1 MQVRENACSF
11 FAGHYAKVLAFFY
24 QTANGISIMSNRFIH
39 RLLPF
44 LSRLRTAATP
54 FLIVLGLTTLAG
66 AAFAQGANEPPP
78 NQQDITSDDV
88 AAALSDLE
96 EPMYT
101 PFIELYLL
109 EETKALR
116 KEMMNS
122 RAELIEKVVDKE
134 LSVADKTMS
143 YATDT
148 VTYFFYLIAGA
159 TSILVVI
166 GWNSIRDMRNQL
178 TTLAEKRVNELVVE
192 YENRLEFIED
202 QLKQKSDI
210 IQQNQAEIERTNEVH
225 SLWLK
230 ASQETSQQ
238 NKIAAYDTILDLRP
252 DDVEALSYKADAV
265 LEMQE
270 PLWAIS
276 LCQRALKLAPDNGH
290 ALYQLACAYA
300 EIGRWDDAVSNLQ
313 KAIDISEAYRDDAS
327 VDVSFQQ
334 LREHES
340 FRTLV
345 FPDQDDSTDA

>member
-1 MQVRENACSF
+1 MAQEPGEN
-11 FAGHYAKVLAFFY
+11 L
-24 QTANGISIMSNRFIH
+24 TAEDVQQRID
-39 RLLPF
+39 
-44 LSRLRTAATP
+44 TA
-54 FLIVLGLTTLAG
+54 
-66 AAFAQGANEPPP
+66 
-78 NQQDITSDDV
+78 
-88 AAALSDLE
+88 E

-101 PFIELYLL
+101 PFVELYLL

-116 KEMMNS
+116 KEMMNT

-178 TTLAEKRVNELVVE
+178 TSLAEKRVNELVVE
-192 YENRLEFIED
+192 YEKRLEFIED
-202 QLKQKSDI
+202 QLRQKSDI
-210 IQQNQAEIERTNEVH
+210 IHQNQAEIERTNEVH

-276 LCQRALKLAPDNGH
+276 LCQRALKLAPENGH
-290 ALYQLACAYA
+290 AHYQLACAYA
-300 EIGRWDDAVSNLQ
+300 EIGRWDDAVTTLQ
-313 KAIDISEAYRDDAS
+313 KAINISEAYKDDAS
-327 VDVSFQQ
+327 VDPSFEQ
-334 LREHES
+334 LRDHES
-340 FRTLV
+340 FRKLILTGDG
-345 FPDQDDSTDA
+345 DQSDA

>member
-1 MQVRENACSF
+1 MIRYYLMFALALT
-11 FAGHYAKVLAFFY
+11 FAGQANAQQQQLGPEEEL
-24 QTANGISIMSNRFIH
+24 TAEDVEEST
-39 RLLPF
+39 
-44 LSRLRTAATP
+44 RT
-54 FLIVLGLTTLAG
+54 
-66 AAFAQGANEPPP
+66 
-78 NQQDITSDDV
+78 
-88 AAALSDLE
+88 LE
-96 EPMYT
+96 KPMYT
-101 PFIELYLL
+101 PFVELYLL

-116 KEMMNS
+116 QEMQNT

-178 TTLAEKRVNELVVE
+178 TSLAEKRVNELVVE
-192 YENRLEFIED
+192 YEQRLKSIEE
-202 QLKQKSDI
+202 QLQQKSDI
-210 IQQNQAEIERTNEVH
+210 IHQNQAEIERTNEVH

-238 NKIAAYDTILDLRP
+238 NKIAAYDAILDLRP

-290 ALYQLACAYA
+290 AHYQLACAYA
-300 EIGRWDDAVSNLQ
+300 EIGRWEDAVSNLD
-313 KAIDISEAYRDDAS
+313 KAIEIAEAYRDDAS
-327 VDVSFQQ
+327 VDPSFEQ
-334 LREHES
+334 LHDHES
-340 FRTLV
+340 FRNLV
-345 FPDQDDSTDA
+345 FQDKDDSTDA

>member
-1 MQVRENACSF
+1 MAQEPGENLTAEDVR
-11 FAGHYAKVLAFFY
+11 
-24 QTANGISIMSNRFIH
+24 QRIDTA
-39 RLLPF
+39 
-44 LSRLRTAATP
+44 
-54 FLIVLGLTTLAG
+54 
-66 AAFAQGANEPPP
+66 
-78 NQQDITSDDV
+78 
-88 AAALSDLE
+88 E

-101 PFIELYLL
+101 PFVELYLL

-116 KEMMNS
+116 KEMMNT

-178 TTLAEKRVNELVVE
+178 TSLAEKRVNELVVE
-192 YENRLEFIED
+192 YEKRLEFIED

-210 IQQNQAEIERTNEVH
+210 IHQNQAEIERTNEVH

-238 NKIAAYDTILDLRP
+238 NKISAYDTILDLRP

-276 LCQRALKLAPDNGH
+276 LCQRALKLAPENGH
-290 ALYQLACAYA
+290 AHYQLACAYA
-300 EIGRWDDAVSNLQ
+300 EIGRWDDAVSTLQ
-313 KAIDISEAYRDDAS
+313 KAINISEAYKDDAS
-327 VDVSFQQ
+327 VDPSFEQ
-334 LREHES
+334 LRDHDS
-340 FRTLV
+340 FRKLIFTDDV
-345 FPDQDDSTDA
+345 DQSDA

>member
-1 MQVRENACSF
+1 MIKYF
-11 FAGHYAKVLAFFY
+11 LPLLLMMTFAGTLYGQDDLRSEKDINAKNL
-24 QTANGISIMSNRFIH
+24 QESIKS
-39 RLLPF
+39 
-44 LSRLRTAATP
+44 
-54 FLIVLGLTTLAG
+54 
-66 AAFAQGANEPPP
+66 
-78 NQQDITSDDV
+78 
-88 AAALSDLE
+88 LE
-96 EPMYT
+96 KPMYT

-109 EETKALR
+109 EESKALR
-116 KEMMNS
+116 KEMQNT

-178 TTLAEKRVNELVVE
+178 TSLAEKRVNELVIE
-192 YENRLEFIED
+192 YEKRLESIEE
-202 QLKQKSDI
+202 QLRQKSDI
-210 IQQNQAEIERTNEVH
+210 IHQNQAEIERTNEVH

-238 NKIAAYDTILDLRP
+238 NKIAAYDQILDLRP

-290 ALYQLACAYA
+290 AHYQLACAYA
-300 EIGRWDDAVSNLQ
+300 EIGRWDDAVSTLK

-327 VDVSFQQ
+327 VDVSFNQ

-340 FRTLV
+340 FNELV
-345 FPDQDDSTDA
+345 SKDEEDGTDA

>member
-1 MQVRENACSF
+1 MIRYYLMLALVLT
-11 FAGHYAKVLAFFY
+11 FAG
-24 QTANGISIMSNRFIH
+24 Q
-39 RLLPF
+39 
-44 LSRLRTAATP
+44 
-54 FLIVLGLTTLAG
+54 
-66 AAFAQGANEPPP
+66 AFAQ
-78 NQQDITSDDV
+78 QQQLGPEEELT
-88 AAALSDLE
+88 AEDLE
-96 EPMYT
+96 ESTRTLEKPMYT
-101 PFIELYLL
+101 PFVELYLL

-116 KEMMNS
+116 QEMQNT

-178 TTLAEKRVNELVVE
+178 TSLAEKRVNELVVE
-192 YENRLEFIED
+192 YEQRLKAIEE
-202 QLKQKSDI
+202 QLQQKSEI
-210 IQQNQAEIERTNEVH
+210 IHQNQAEIERTNEVH
-225 SLWLK
+225 ALWLK

-238 NKIAAYDTILDLRP
+238 NKIAAYDQILDLRP

-290 ALYQLACAYA
+290 AHYQLACAYA
-300 EIGRWDDAVSNLQ
+300 EIGRWEDAVSNLE
-313 KAIDISEAYRDDAS
+313 KAIEISEAYRDDAS
-327 VDVSFQQ
+327 VDPSFEH
-334 LREHES
+334 LHDHES
-340 FRTLV
+340 FRNLV
-345 FPDQDDSTDA
+345 FQNKDDSTDA

>member
-1 MQVRENACSF
+1 
-11 FAGHYAKVLAFFY
+11 
-24 QTANGISIMSNRFIH
+24 MSNRFIH

-44 LSRLRTAATP
+44 LSPLRTVARP
-54 FLIVLGLTTLAG
+54 FLIALGLTTMAG
-66 AAFAQGANEPPP
+66 AALAQGTNAPPP

-116 KEMMNS
+116 KEMMNT

-276 LCQRALKLAPDNGH
+276 LCQRALKLAPGNGH

>member
-1 MQVRENACSF
+1 MINRFTHSLLSLLKTMC
-11 FAGHYAKVLAFFY
+11 AGTILFLVVLA
-24 QTANGISIMSNRFIH
+24 G
-39 RLLPF
+39 
-44 LSRLRTAATP
+44 TAA
-54 FLIVLGLTTLAG
+54 
-66 AAFAQGANEPPP
+66 AQGTGERPSM
-78 NQQDITSDDV
+78 DDDVTSDDV
-88 AAALSDLE
+88 AAALADLE

-109 EETKALR
+109 EESKALR
-116 KEMMNS
+116 KEMMDT

-178 TTLAEKRVNELVVE
+178 ASVAEKRVNELVVE
-192 YENRLEFIED
+192 YEKRLKSIEE
-202 QLKQKSDI
+202 QLQQKSDI
-210 IQQNQAEIERTNEVH
+210 IHQNQAEIERTNEVH

-238 NKIAAYDTILDLRP
+238 NKIAAYDRILDLRP

-276 LCQRALKLAPDNGH
+276 LCRRALKLDPGNGH
-290 ALYQLACAYA
+290 AHYQLACAYA
-300 EIGRWDDAVSNLQ
+300 EIGRWEDAVSTLE

-327 VDVSFQQ
+327 VDPSFEQ

-345 FPDQDDSTDA
+345 FPDQEENSTDA

>member
-1 MQVRENACSF
+1 MNTGLQIILPRCASGKRLPALLASFLLLLAYGNA
-11 FAGHYAKVLAFFY
+11 AVAQQPGDDL
-24 QTANGISIMSNRFIH
+24 TAEDVQQRID
-39 RLLPF
+39 
-44 LSRLRTAATP
+44 TA
-54 FLIVLGLTTLAG
+54 
-66 AAFAQGANEPPP
+66 
-78 NQQDITSDDV
+78 
-88 AAALSDLE
+88 E

-101 PFIELYLL
+101 PFVELYLL

-116 KEMMNS
+116 KEMMNT

-178 TTLAEKRVNELVVE
+178 TSLAEKRVNELVVE
-192 YENRLEFIED
+192 YEKRLEFIED
-202 QLKQKSDI
+202 QLRQKSDI
-210 IQQNQAEIERTNEVH
+210 IHQNQAEIERTNEVH

-290 ALYQLACAYA
+290 AHYQLACAYA
-300 EIGRWDDAVSNLQ
+300 EIGRWDDAVTTLG
-313 KAIDISEAYRDDAS
+313 KAITISEAYKDDAS
-327 VDVSFQQ
+327 VDPSFEQ
-334 LREHES
+334 LRDHDS
-340 FRTLV
+340 FRKLV
-345 FPDQDDSTDA
+345 FPDDEEQSDA

>member
-1 MQVRENACSF
+1 MIRHYLMFALALT
-11 FAGHYAKVLAFFY
+11 FAGQANAQQQQLGPEEEL
-24 QTANGISIMSNRFIH
+24 TAEDVEEST
-39 RLLPF
+39 
-44 LSRLRTAATP
+44 RT
-54 FLIVLGLTTLAG
+54 
-66 AAFAQGANEPPP
+66 
-78 NQQDITSDDV
+78 
-88 AAALSDLE
+88 LE
-96 EPMYT
+96 KPMYT
-101 PFIELYLL
+101 PFVELYLL

-116 KEMMNS
+116 QEMQNT

-178 TTLAEKRVNELVVE
+178 TSLAEKRVNELVVE
-192 YENRLEFIED
+192 YEQRLKSIEE
-202 QLKQKSDI
+202 QLQQKSEI
-210 IQQNQAEIERTNEVH
+210 IHQNQAEIERTNEVH
-225 SLWLK
+225 ALWLK

-238 NKIAAYDTILDLRP
+238 NKIAAYDQILDLRP

-290 ALYQLACAYA
+290 AHYQLACAYA
-300 EIGRWDDAVSNLQ
+300 EIGRWEDAVSNLE
-313 KAIDISEAYRDDAS
+313 KAIDIAEAYRDDAS
-327 VDVSFQQ
+327 VDPSFEQ
-334 LREHES
+334 LHDHES
-340 FRTLV
+340 FRNLV
-345 FPDQDDSTDA
+345 FQDKDDSTDA

>member
-1 MQVRENACSF
+1 MIKYF
-11 FAGHYAKVLAFFY
+11 
-24 QTANGISIMSNRFIH
+24 
-39 RLLPF
+39 LPF
-44 LSRLRTAATP
+44 LLMTTFAGTLLAQDKLGPEKELTA
-54 FLIVLGLTTLAG
+54 
-66 AAFAQGANEPPP
+66 E
-78 NQQDITSDDV
+78 
-88 AAALSDLE
+88 DLE
-96 EPMYT
+96 ESIKTLDEPMYT
-101 PFIELYLL
+101 PFVELYLL
-109 EETKALR
+109 EESKALR
-116 KEMMNS
+116 KEMQNT

-178 TTLAEKRVNELVVE
+178 TSLAEKRVNELVIE
-192 YENRLEFIED
+192 YEQRLEFIED

-210 IQQNQAEIERTNEVH
+210 IHQNQAEIERTNEVH

-238 NKIAAYDTILDLRP
+238 NKISAYDQILDLRP

-290 ALYQLACAYA
+290 AHYQLACAYA
-300 EIGRWDDAVSNLQ
+300 EIGRWEDAVSTLK
-313 KAIDISEAYRDDAS
+313 KAIEISKAYRDDAS
-327 VDVSFQQ
+327 VDVSFDQ

-340 FRTLV
+340 FRVLV
-345 FPDQDDSTDA
+345 SEDEEDGRDA

>member
-1 MQVRENACSF
+1 MIRYYLMFALALT
-11 FAGHYAKVLAFFY
+11 FAGQANAQQQQLGPEEEL
-24 QTANGISIMSNRFIH
+24 TAEDVEEST
-39 RLLPF
+39 
-44 LSRLRTAATP
+44 RT
-54 FLIVLGLTTLAG
+54 
-66 AAFAQGANEPPP
+66 
-78 NQQDITSDDV
+78 
-88 AAALSDLE
+88 LE
-96 EPMYT
+96 KPMYT
-101 PFIELYLL
+101 PFVELYLL

-116 KEMMNS
+116 QEMQNT

-178 TTLAEKRVNELVVE
+178 TSLAEKRVNELVVE
-192 YENRLEFIED
+192 YEQRLKSIEE
-202 QLKQKSDI
+202 QLQQKSEI
-210 IQQNQAEIERTNEVH
+210 IHQNQAEIERTNEVH
-225 SLWLK
+225 ALWLK

-238 NKIAAYDTILDLRP
+238 NKIAAYDQILDLRP

-290 ALYQLACAYA
+290 AHYQLACAYA
-300 EIGRWDDAVSNLQ
+300 EIGRWEDAVSNLE
-313 KAIDISEAYRDDAS
+313 KAIEISEAYRDDAS
-327 VDVSFQQ
+327 VDPSFEH
-334 LREHES
+334 LHDHES
-340 FRTLV
+340 FRNLV
-345 FPDQDDSTDA
+345 FQNKDDSTDA

>member
-1 MQVRENACSF
+1 MTRHLVALF
-11 FAGHYAKVLAFFY
+11 VLLGMAGTLQAQEKTTPDNTV
-24 QTANGISIMSNRFIH
+24 
-39 RLLPF
+39 
-44 LSRLRTAATP
+44 TAA
-54 FLIVLGLTTLAG
+54 
-66 AAFAQGANEPPP
+66 
-78 NQQDITSDDV
+78 DV
-88 AAALSDLE
+88 QKRIQNLDK
-96 EPMYT
+96 PMYT
-101 PFIELYLL
+101 PFVESYLL
-109 EETKALR
+109 QETKDLR
-116 KEMMNS
+116 REIQNT

-134 LSVADKTMS
+134 LSVADKSMS

-178 TTLAEKRVNELVVE
+178 GSVAEKRVNELVVE
-192 YENRLEFIED
+192 YESRLKSIEE
-202 QLKQKSDI
+202 QLQQKSDI
-210 IQQNQAEIERTNEVH
+210 IQQNQEEIERTNEVH

-238 NKIAAYDTILDLRP
+238 NKIAAYDRILDMRP

-276 LCQRALKLAPDNGH
+276 LCQRALRLAPDNGH
-290 ALYQLACAYA
+290 AHYQLACAYA
-300 EIGRWDDAVSNLQ
+300 EIGRWEDAVSTLE

-327 VDVSFQQ
+327 VDPSFEQ
-334 LREHES
+334 LLEHES

-345 FPDQDDSTDA
+345 FPDQDESTDA

>member
-1 MQVRENACSF
+1 MIRYYLMFALVLT
-11 FAGHYAKVLAFFY
+11 FAG
-24 QTANGISIMSNRFIH
+24 Q
-39 RLLPF
+39 
-44 LSRLRTAATP
+44 
-54 FLIVLGLTTLAG
+54 
-66 AAFAQGANEPPP
+66 AFAQ
-78 NQQDITSDDV
+78 QQQLGPEEELT
-88 AAALSDLE
+88 AEDLE
-96 EPMYT
+96 ESTRTLEKPMYT
-101 PFIELYLL
+101 PFVELYLL

-116 KEMMNS
+116 QEMQNT

-178 TTLAEKRVNELVVE
+178 TSLAEKRVNELVVE
-192 YENRLEFIED
+192 YE
-202 QLKQKSDI
+202 QKKKKKN
-210 IQQNQAEIERTNEVH
+210 QNQAEIERTNEVH
-225 SLWLK
+225 ALWLK

-238 NKIAAYDTILDLRP
+238 NKIAAYDQILDLRP

-290 ALYQLACAYA
+290 AHYQLACAYA
-300 EIGRWDDAVSNLQ
+300 EIGRWEDAVSNLE
-313 KAIDISEAYRDDAS
+313 KAIEISEAYRDDAS
-327 VDVSFQQ
+327 VDPSFEH
-334 LREHES
+334 LHDHES
-340 FRTLV
+340 FRNLV
-345 FPDQDDSTDA
+345 FQNKDDSTDA

>member
-1 MQVRENACSF
+1 MIRYYLMFALVLT
-11 FAGHYAKVLAFFY
+11 FAG
-24 QTANGISIMSNRFIH
+24 Q
-39 RLLPF
+39 
-44 LSRLRTAATP
+44 
-54 FLIVLGLTTLAG
+54 
-66 AAFAQGANEPPP
+66 AFAQ
-78 NQQDITSDDV
+78 QQQLGPEEELT
-88 AAALSDLE
+88 AEDLE
-96 EPMYT
+96 ESTRTLEKPMYT
-101 PFIELYLL
+101 PFVELYLL

-116 KEMMNS
+116 QEMQNT

-178 TTLAEKRVNELVVE
+178 TSLAEKRVNELVVE
-192 YENRLEFIED
+192 YEQRLKAIEE
-202 QLKQKSDI
+202 QLQQKSEI
-210 IQQNQAEIERTNEVH
+210 IHQNQAEIERTNEVH
-225 SLWLK
+225 ALWLK

-238 NKIAAYDTILDLRP
+238 NKIAAYDQILDLRP

-290 ALYQLACAYA
+290 AHYQLACAYA
-300 EIGRWDDAVSNLQ
+300 EIGRWEDAVSNLE
-313 KAIDISEAYRDDAS
+313 KAIEISEAYRDDAS
-327 VDVSFQQ
+327 VDPSFEH
-334 LREHES
+334 LHDHES
-340 FRTLV
+340 FRNLV
-345 FPDQDDSTDA
+345 FQNKDDSTDA

>member
-1 MQVRENACSF
+1 MNTRIYRTSPHRPSGQRLTAL
-11 FAGHYAKVLAFFY
+11 LASWLVALCFSTGAMA
-24 QTANGISIMSNRFIH
+24 QEPGEDLTA
-39 RLLPF
+39 
-44 LSRLRTAATP
+44 
-54 FLIVLGLTTLAG
+54 
-66 AAFAQGANEPPP
+66 
-78 NQQDITSDDV
+78 DDV
-88 AAALSDLE
+88 QQRIDTLE

-101 PFIELYLL
+101 PFVELYLL
-109 EETKALR
+109 EESKALR
-116 KEMMNS
+116 KEMMNT

-159 TSILVVI
+159 TSILVMV

-192 YENRLEFIED
+192 YEKRLEFIED
-202 QLKQKSDI
+202 QLRQKSDI

-230 ASQETSQQ
+230 ASQETSHQ
-238 NKIAAYDTILDLRP
+238 NKISAYDTILDLRP

-290 ALYQLACAYA
+290 AHYQLACAYA
-300 EIGRWDDAVSNLQ
+300 EIGRWDDAVATLQ
-313 KAIDISEAYRDDAS
+313 KAIDISEAYKDDAS
-327 VDVSFQQ
+327 VDPSFEQ
-334 LREHES
+334 LRDHES
-340 FRTLV
+340 FRRL
-345 FPDQDDSTDA
+345 FFSQDEERPDA

>member
-1 MQVRENACSF
+1 MIKYF
-11 FAGHYAKVLAFFY
+11 
-24 QTANGISIMSNRFIH
+24 
-39 RLLPF
+39 LPF
-44 LSRLRTAATP
+44 LLMTTFAGTLLAQDK
-54 FLIVLGLTTLAG
+54 LGPEKELTSEDLKESIKTL
-66 AAFAQGANEPPP
+66 EK
-78 NQQDITSDDV
+78 
-88 AAALSDLE
+88 
-96 EPMYT
+96 PMYT

-109 EETKALR
+109 EESKALR
-116 KEMMNS
+116 KDMQNT

-178 TTLAEKRVNELVVE
+178 TSLAEKRVNELVIE
-192 YENRLEFIED
+192 YEQRLEFIED

-210 IQQNQAEIERTNEVH
+210 IHQNQAEIERTNEVH

-238 NKIAAYDTILDLRP
+238 NKISAYDQILDLRP

-270 PLWAIS
+270 PLWAMS
-276 LCQRALKLAPDNGH
+276 LCQRALKLAPNNGH
-290 ALYQLACAYA
+290 AHYQLACAYA
-300 EIGRWDDAVSNLQ
+300 EIGRWDDAVTTLK
-313 KAIDISEAYRDDAS
+313 KAIEISEAYRDDAS
-327 VDVSFQQ
+327 VDVSFDQ
-334 LREHES
+334 LRDHES
-340 FRTLV
+340 FRVLV
-345 FPDQDDSTDA
+345 SEEEEDNKDA

>member
-1 MQVRENACSF
+1 M
-11 FAGHYAKVLAFFY
+11 
-24 QTANGISIMSNRFIH
+24 INRFTLS
-39 RLLPF
+39 LLS
-44 LSRLRTAATP
+44 LLKTLRAGAMLCLLLLAGTAA
-54 FLIVLGLTTLAG
+54 
-66 AAFAQGANEPPP
+66 AQGTGERPSM
-78 NQQDITSDDV
+78 DDDVTSDDV
-88 AAALSDLE
+88 AAALADLE

-109 EETKALR
+109 EESKALR
-116 KEMMNS
+116 KEMMDT

-178 TTLAEKRVNELVVE
+178 ASVAEKRVNELVVE
-192 YENRLEFIED
+192 YEKRLKSIEE
-202 QLKQKSDI
+202 QLQQKSDI
-210 IQQNQAEIERTNEVH
+210 IHQNQAEIERTNEVH

-230 ASQETSQQ
+230 ASQETSQE
-238 NKIAAYDTILDLRP
+238 NKIAAYDRILDLRP

-276 LCQRALKLAPDNGH
+276 LCRRALKLAPDNGH
-290 ALYQLACAYA
+290 AHYQLACAYA
-300 EIGRWDDAVSNLQ
+300 EIGRWEDAVSTLK
-313 KAIDISEAYRDDAS
+313 KAIEISEAYRDDAS
-327 VDVSFQQ
+327 VDPSFAQ
-334 LREHES
+334 LRDHES
-340 FRTLV
+340 FRSLV
-345 FPDQDDSTDA
+345 FPDQEDNSTDT

>member
-1 MQVRENACSF
+1 MTRHLVALF
-11 FAGHYAKVLAFFY
+11 VLLGMAGTLQAQETTTPDKSV
-24 QTANGISIMSNRFIH
+24 
-39 RLLPF
+39 
-44 LSRLRTAATP
+44 TAA
-54 FLIVLGLTTLAG
+54 
-66 AAFAQGANEPPP
+66 
-78 NQQDITSDDV
+78 DV
-88 AAALSDLE
+88 QKRIQNLDK
-96 EPMYT
+96 PMYT
-101 PFIELYLL
+101 PFVESYLL
-109 EETKALR
+109 QETKDLR
-116 KEMMNS
+116 REIQNT

-134 LSVADKTMS
+134 LSVADKSMS

-178 TTLAEKRVNELVVE
+178 GSVAEKRVNELVVE
-192 YENRLEFIED
+192 YESRLKSIEE
-202 QLKQKSDI
+202 QLQQKSDI
-210 IQQNQAEIERTNEVH
+210 IQQNQEEIERTNEVH

-238 NKIAAYDTILDLRP
+238 NKIAAYDRILDMRP

-276 LCQRALKLAPDNGH
+276 LCQRALRLAPDNGH
-290 ALYQLACAYA
+290 AHYQLACAYA
-300 EIGRWDDAVSNLQ
+300 EIGRWEDAVSTLE

-327 VDVSFQQ
+327 VDPSFEQ
-334 LREHES
+334 LLEHES

-345 FPDQDDSTDA
+345 FPDQDEPTDT